1 MYMYAPHMHT
11 RSHTQMLSL
20 AAAAGFEVNRIG
32 VDEAKARV
40 RHSAF
45 IHTACIH
52 GHVGC
57 KLYRIV
63 GMNLCMHLC
72 MCVGSVSWI
81 YTGASLHD
89 HGRVPRP
96 AGF

>member
-40 RHSAF
+40 RHSY
-45 IHTACIH
+45 TQ
-52 GHVGC
+52 HVYMAM
-57 KLYRIV
+57 LA
-63 GMNLCMHLC
+63 
-72 MCVGSVSWI
+72 
-81 YTGASLHD
+81 AS
-89 HGRVPRP
+89 
-96 AGF
+96 

>member
-40 RHSAF
+40 RHSYPQHVYMAML
-45 IHTACIH
+45 AASCIA
-52 GHVGC
+52 
-57 KLYRIV
+57 
-63 GMNLCMHLC
+63 
-72 MCVGSVSWI
+72 SW
-81 YTGASLHD
+81 A
-89 HGRVPRP
+89 
-96 AGF
+96 